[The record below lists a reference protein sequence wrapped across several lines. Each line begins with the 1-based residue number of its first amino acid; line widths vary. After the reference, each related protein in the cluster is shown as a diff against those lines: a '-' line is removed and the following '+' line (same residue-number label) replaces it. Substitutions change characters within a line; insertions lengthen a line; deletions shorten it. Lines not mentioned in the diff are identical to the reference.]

1 MAELIYI
8 APFAVLAVNGIVV
21 ILAIA
26 QAMNSEN

>member
-8 APFAVLAVNGIVV
+8 ALFAVLAVNGIEV

-26 QAMNSEN
+26 HAMNSEN